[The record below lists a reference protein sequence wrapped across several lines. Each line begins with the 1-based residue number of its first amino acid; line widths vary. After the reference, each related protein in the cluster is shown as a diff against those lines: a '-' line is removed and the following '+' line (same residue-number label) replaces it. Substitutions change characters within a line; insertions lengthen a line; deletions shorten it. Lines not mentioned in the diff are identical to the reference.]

1 MRILKSEFN
10 GLTEEN
16 TKLKTKHA
24 TQNAQ
29 LKSRDK
35 FIDELLKFTLILSEK
50 MGLQM
55 GLDSSHADNQD
66 LVQNAQEY
74 FNQNFVQKGPYGML
88 KLKKQVCD
96 LQELVSQ
103 RAAEVDELQK

>member
-1 MRILKSEFN
+1 MKSEFN

-103 RAAEVDELQK
+103 RAAEFDELQK